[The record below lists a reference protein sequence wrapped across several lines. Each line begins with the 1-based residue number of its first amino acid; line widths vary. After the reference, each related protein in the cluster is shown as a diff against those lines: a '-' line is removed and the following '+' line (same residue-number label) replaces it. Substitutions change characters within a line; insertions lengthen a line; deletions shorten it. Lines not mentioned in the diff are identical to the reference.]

1 MCCAIMRLR
10 SWESI
15 VLIERRADPGASPIP
30 PMQRTPAQCSVEVQ
44 QSYQR
49 AFWIWEGK
57 RVISVVRHSAVKTK
71 TQAIN
76 QVRTML
82 ISAPR
87 ETRERLL
94 KTKAAAYV
102 PRCARLRALG
112 TVPTLQTSTVTPRL
126 FTKL

>member
-1 MCCAIMRLR
+1 MRLR

-15 VLIERRADPGASPIP
+15 VLIERRADPGASLIP
-30 PMQRTPAQCSVEVQ
+30 PMQRTPAQCSVDVQ
-44 QSYQR
+44 QLLPKSILDLGRQTRYLHRQR
-49 AFWIWEGK
+49 QRGQGK
-57 RVISVVRHSAVKTK
+57 TH
-71 TQAIN
+71 AIN

-82 ISAPR
+82 ISAPK

-126 FTKL
+126 LAKL